1 MKNEIRQARKKGK
14 KIAIRIRFFMLQLMT
29 MLMITYPVYAGE
41 DPKLVSG
48 TKKLIAAVT
57 AILTAL
63 VTAMGTFNALK
74 VGTKWINASPE
85 ERPKHQK
92 ELVLVIIATVV
103 TLTIG
108 STITY
113 IVGFYS

>member
-1 MKNEIRQARKKGK
+1 MYKKLKKKEK
-14 KIAIRIRFFMLQLMT
+14 KIVSRVRFFLINLAVMLAVTQPL
-29 MLMITYPVYAGE
+29 YASSEPVI
-41 DPKLVSG
+41 VSG
-48 TKKLIAAVT
+48 TRKLIAAVT
-57 AILTAL
+57 ALVTAL
-63 VTAMGTFNALK
+63 VTGMGTLNALK

-108 STITY
+108 STLTY